1 MANVTDDVLNYL
13 FDAAS
18 FMPHGVCLAW
28 RPDLVALHVVSDL
41 GIFLAYSTIPVA
53 LIYFVRRRK
62 DLEYS
67 KLFGLFAAFIL
78 FCGATHAFA
87 IVILW
92 YPLYGIHGVLKAL
105 TAIVSIMTAVM
116 IWPII
121 PKALALPS
129 PSQLR
134 KANEELLAEI
144 KQRKQVE
151 EELRQTQFQL
161 EQRVH
166 ERTRDLLESENRF
179 KDFAEVSADWFW
191 EQNQNLRF
199 TFVSATN
206 DVINRLTR
214 DYVGKTRRETGIMGV
229 SEQKLQAH
237 EALLEAHQP
246 FQDFKFQHRTD
257 DGSMVHLSIRGKPVF
272 DMDGIFAGYRG
283 TGQDITRL
291 VDAENAIIAERDK
304 AERASRA
311 KSSFLA
317 NMSHELRTPLN
328 GIIGY
333 SELLTSEAANVFD
346 FDKRQRIIED
356 IHKASVHLLSIIT
369 SVLDLSRIE
378 SGHEEAAREHVTLG
392 PAIRKCM
399 DMMQGVALNKGL
411 SMQYA
416 NEPDPITA
424 HVDPKHL
431 SQIIINLL
439 SNAVKYTNENGTISI
454 NVGRDRDGLVKI
466 ELSDTGIGI
475 HPQDLP
481 RVFEEF
487 ERAGDVNTSNEGG
500 TGLGLPL
507 VKRLLELNGG
517 AIKLESTVGAGT
529 TAIITLPA

>member
-1 MANVTDDVLNYL
+1 MTNVTEDVLKYL

-28 RPDLVALHVVSDL
+28 RPDLVALHVASDL

-78 FCGATHAFA
+78 FCGATHAFG

-129 PSQLR
+129 PQQLR
-134 KANEELLAEI
+134 KANEELLLEI

-151 EELRQTQFQL
+151 EELRQTQSQL
-161 EQRVH
+161 EQRVRD
-166 ERTRDLLESENRF
+166 RTRDLLESENRF

-191 EQNQNLRF
+191 EQDQDLRF
-199 TFVSATN
+199 CFVSATN
-206 DVINRLTR
+206 DVINRVTR
-214 DYVGKTRRETGIMGV
+214 NYIGKTRRETGILGV

-237 EALLEAHQP
+237 EAILQAHQP
-246 FQDFKFQHRTD
+246 FQDFKFQHATD
-257 DGSMVHLSIRGKPVF
+257 DGSIVHISIRGKPVF
-272 DMDGIFAGYRG
+272 DMDGKFAGYRG

-291 VDAENAIIAERDK
+291 VDAENAIIAERDR

-356 IHKASVHLLSIIT
+356 IHKASIHLLSIIT

-378 SGHEEAAREHVTLG
+378 SGHEVAAKERVNLG

-399 DMMQGVALNKGL
+399 DMIQGVALNKGVA
-411 SMQYA
+411 MHYTI
-416 NEPDPITA
+416 EPESIMA

-439 SNAVKYTNENGTISI
+439 SNSVKYTDENGTISI
-454 NVGRDRDGLVKI
+454 EVGREPDGLVKI

-475 HPQDLP
+475 DAEDLT
-481 RVFEEF
+481 RVFEKF
-487 ERAGDVNTSNEGG
+487 ERAADVKTSNEGG

-517 AIKLESTVGAGT
+517 AIKLESTIGVGT
-529 TAIITLPA
+529 RAIITLPS